1 MTDKKK
7 LFIALGAAAIAVIQI
22 LLDTEDKEEPK

>member
-7 LFIALGAAAIAVIQI
+7 LLIVLGAVAIAVIQI
-22 LLDTEDKEEPK
+22 LLDTEGKEEPK